1 MRGIWDSKGASSV
14 KVSKS
19 FAYGLMVLAAVMWAT
34 SGTFTTLATD
44 SGATTMEVT
53 VFSTVFTA
61 LVLLPL
67 IAMLDKQSLAIGR
80 RDLMPLFIFA
90 QITGTFFALGW
101 YYCVD
106 LTGVATAVILLYA
119 YPMIVTIASVFLLSE
134 KLTREKAL
142 ALPLTFIG
150 AVLVVGARDLEE
162 GFRFDMI
169 GVLLGIYTA
178 LAGAFYYIYGKK
190 FLDKYSANT
199 IVVYMT
205 LFSIPILVIIA
216 IITNILVA
224 NPDTHAGLTMSGSAW
239 AYVFLIGLLPGAVG
253 PIVSL
258 FALKHIQASRASII
272 ASVEPVAAVIIAYL
286 VLSETLSVLQGI
298 GVGLVFLG
306 VLMLR
311 LRAEPEQKPEAVA
324 LER

>member
-1 MRGIWDSKGASSV
+1 M

-19 FAYGLMVLAAVMWAT
+19 FAYGLMVLAAIMWAT

-61 LVLLPL
+61 LVLIPL
-67 IAMLDKQSLAIGR
+67 VAMFDKKSLVIGVK
-80 RDLMPLFIFA
+80 DLMPLFIFA

-106 LTGVATAVILLYA
+106 LTGVATAVTLLYA
-119 YPMIVTIASVFLLSE
+119 YPSIVTIASIFLLSE

-150 AVLVVGARDLEE
+150 TLLVVAAGDLAE
-162 GFRFDMI
+162 GFQFDTL
-169 GVLLGIYTA
+169 GVLLGVYTA

-199 IVVYMT
+199 IVLYMT
-205 LFSIPILVIIA
+205 LLSIPILIIIA
-216 IITNILVA
+216 ILMSFISG
-224 NPDTHAGLTMSGSAW
+224 NPDTHAGLAMSNNAW
-239 AYVFLIGLLPGAVG
+239 AYIFLIGFLPGAVG
-253 PIVSL
+253 PIVSMV
-258 FALKHIQASRASII
+258 ALKHIQASRASIV
-272 ASVEPVAAVIIAYL
+272 ASIEPVAAVVIAFL
-286 VLSETLSVLQGI
+286 VLSETISILQGI

-311 LRAEPEQKPEAVA
+311 LRETPEPKPEAAV

>member
-1 MRGIWDSKGASSV
+1 M

-44 SGATTMEVT
+44 SGATTMEVS

-67 IAMLDKQSLAIGR
+67 ILMLDKKSLVIGKK
-80 RDLMPLFIFA
+80 DLMPLFIFA

-106 LTGVATAVILLYA
+106 LTGVATAVTLLYA
-119 YPMIVTIASVFLLSE
+119 YPSIVTIASIFLLSE

-150 AVLVVGARDLEE
+150 AVLVVAAGDLGE
-162 GFRFDMI
+162 GFRFDVL
-169 GVLLGIYTA
+169 GVLLGVYTA
-178 LAGAFYYIYGKK
+178 VAGAFYYIYGKK

-199 IVVYMT
+199 IVFYMT
-205 LFSIPILVIIA
+205 LLSIPVLVVIA
-216 IITNILVA
+216 ILMNFLVA
-224 NPDTHAGLTMSGSAW
+224 NPDTHAGLAMSSHAW
-239 AYVFLIGLLPGAVG
+239 AYIFMIGFLPGAVG
-253 PIVSL
+253 PIVSMV
-258 FALKHIQASRASII
+258 ALKHIQASRASII
-272 ASVEPVAAVIIAYL
+272 ASIEPVAAVVIAFL
-286 VLSETLSVLQGI
+286 VLSEAISVLQGI

-311 LRAEPEQKPEAVA
+311 LREVPEPKPESAV

>member
-1 MRGIWDSKGASSV
+1 M

-34 SGTFTTLATD
+34 SGTFTILATD
-44 SGATTMEVT
+44 SGASTMEVS

-67 IAMLDKQSLAIGR
+67 IGMFDRKSLVIGKK
-80 RDLMPLFIFA
+80 DLLPLFIFA

-106 LTGVATAVILLYA
+106 LTGVATAVTLLYA
-119 YPMIVTIASVFLLSE
+119 YPSIVTIASIFLLSE

-150 AVLVVGARDLEE
+150 AVLVVGAGDLEE
-162 GFRFDMI
+162 GFQFETL
-169 GVLLGIYTA
+169 GVLLGVYTA

-199 IVVYMT
+199 IVLYMT
-205 LFSIPILVIIA
+205 LFSIPVLVVIA
-216 IITNILVA
+216 LLTNAMVA
-224 NPDTHAGLTMSGSAW
+224 NPDTHAGLAMSSSAW
-239 AYVFLIGLLPGAVG
+239 SYIFLIGFLPGAIG
-253 PIVSL
+253 PIVSMV
-258 FALKHIQASRASII
+258 ALKHIQASRASII
-272 ASVEPVAAVIIAYL
+272 ASIEPVAAVVIAFL
-286 VLSETLSVLQGI
+286 VLSETISVLQGI

-311 LRAEPEQKPEAVA
+311 LREKPEPKPEAVA

>member
-1 MRGIWDSKGASSV
+1 MKI
-14 KVSKS
+14 SKS

-34 SGTFTTLATD
+34 SGTFTILATD
-44 SGATTMEVT
+44 SGATTMEVS

-67 IAMLDKQSLAIGR
+67 IAMFDKKSLVIGR
-80 RDLMPLFIFA
+80 RDLIPLFVFA

-101 YYCVD
+101 YFCVN
-106 LTGVATAVILLYA
+106 LTGVATAVTLLYA
-119 YPMIVTIASVFLLSE
+119 YPSIVTIASIFLLSE

-150 AVLVVGARDLEE
+150 ALLVVGAGDLEA
-162 GFRFDMI
+162 GFRFDTL

-199 IVVYMT
+199 IVLYMT
-205 LFSIPILVIIA
+205 LFSIPVLVVIA
-216 IITNILVA
+216 VLMNFLAA
-224 NPDTHAGLTMSGSAW
+224 NPDYHAGIVMPDSAW
-239 AYVFLIGLLPGAVG
+239 AYIFLIGFLPGAIG
-253 PIVSL
+253 PVVSMV
-258 FALKHIQASRASII
+258 ALKHIQASRASII
-272 ASVEPVAAVIIAYL
+272 ASIEPVAAVVLAFL
-286 VLSETLSVLQGI
+286 VLSEKISILQGI

-311 LRAEPEQKPEAVA
+311 LREAPEPKPETVV